1 VEQVD
6 LDTVALNKKIIIL
19 LGLMLS
25 LRALAMTVEQEQRF
39 LYYYYEA
46 ERLWQAE
53 QYKDAYDLFS
63 FCYALRPND
72 AMTNRYLGH
81 IYRGMK
87 HVDQSLAYYQCA
99 WENAPEECWKDY
111 AITLYNTGEADN
123 KDKAVQVM
131 EATCNITAK
140 NADLWEHLR
149 DAYLGVQSYKK
160 ALAAQD
166 QVDKIEGY
174 DAYSA
179 INRYRIYLFMQKPK
193 KAVEAIEQYLKED
206 PKNLQFLYYR
216 MQLYESMGAKPKQLI
231 PIYQDILQLDPFS
244 AMVLN
249 NYAYLLA
256 TNKGDLKQAEKMS
269 AKAVQAE
276 PNNATYLDTYAWIL
290 HLTGQNELAKLYI
303 RQAINQLQDK
313 DIPQEIQQHYTII
326 IQQ

>member
-19 LGLMLS
+19 LGLVLS
-25 LRALAMTVEQEQRF
+25 MRVMAMTVEQEQRF
-39 LYYYYEA
+39 LYYFYEA

-53 QYKDAYDLFS
+53 QYQDAYDLYT
-63 FCYALRPND
+63 FCYALHPDD

-81 IYRGMK
+81 VYRGLK
-87 HVDQSLAYYQCA
+87 HLDQALPYYRRA
-99 WENAPEECWKDY
+99 WENAPEDCWKDY
-111 AITLYNTGEADN
+111 AISLYNTGAEDQKAEAIR
-123 KDKAVQVM
+123 VM
-131 EATCNITAK
+131 ESTSKIAPK
-140 NADLWEHLR
+140 QADLWEHLR

-160 ALAAQD
+160 ALTAQD

-193 KAVEAIEQYLKED
+193 KAIGAIEQYLKED

-216 MQLYESMGAKPKQLI
+216 MQLYEGMGAKPKQLI

-244 AMVLN
+244 ALVLN

-256 TNKGDLKQAEKMS
+256 THKGDLKQAEKMS

-276 PNNATYLDTYAWIL
+276 PNNAIYLDTYAWIL
-290 HLTGQNELAKLYI
+290 HLTGQDELAKIYI
-303 RQAINQLQDK
+303 RQAINQLQDQ
-313 DIPQEIQQHYTII
+313 DIPQEIQQHYNII
-326 IQQ
+326 LPQ